1 MYFDIIIVAH
11 HSRFSLANKL
21 ANDLDAKIFL
31 DEENRGANWNHH
43 QIIEYLHNEKKSGIV
58 MEDDAIPVSNFK
70 KYAQEW
76 IDRFPDKII
85 SFYLGRGRPPQY
97 QSLIKSKIDKAII
110 EGMDYITLQ
119 NLIHGVSYY
128 IPSSLTKNILRGWD
142 NALPADFAIGKA
154 YARNVIYPVY
164 SLVEHSDIQSVE
176 KHPDG
181 KIRTETR
188 KAWYLLN

>member
-1 MYFDIIIVAH
+1 MSLSIIIVAH

-31 DEENRGANWNHH
+31 DEENRGANWNHR
-43 QIIEYLHNEKKSGIV
+43 QVIEYLAHENQSAIII
-58 MEDDAIPVSNFK
+58 EDDAITCKNFK
-70 KYAQEW
+70 TIARQW

-85 SFYLGRGRPPQY
+85 SFYLGTGRPPQY
-97 QSLIKSKIDKAII
+97 QEAIKYRIANAFEEDN
-110 EGMDYITLQ
+110 DYITLP

-128 IPSSLTKNILRGWD
+128 MPSSLTKKILYSWD

-154 YARNVIYPVY
+154 YERNVIYPIY

-176 KHPDG
+176 KHIDG
-181 KIRTETR
+181 QQRTEIR
-188 KAWYLLN
+188 RAWHLLN